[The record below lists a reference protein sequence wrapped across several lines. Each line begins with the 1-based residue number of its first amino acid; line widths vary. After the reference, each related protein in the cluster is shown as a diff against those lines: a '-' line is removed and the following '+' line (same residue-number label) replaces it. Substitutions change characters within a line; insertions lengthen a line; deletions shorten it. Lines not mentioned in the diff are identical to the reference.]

1 MKRHWG
7 RPAALVCGCVL
18 WLLCVLYQGLPQT
31 PDIREWSRVLS
42 NGALI
47 PGVLFVGVSGMTWI
61 AGEGMFD
68 GIRYSVSSM
77 MAHLRGREKRYATY
91 FDYVRREKDAPSF
104 PLLLP
109 GVAFLAAAVVF
120 TLLYHLC

>member
-7 RPAALVCGCVL
+7 RLAALLCGCVL
-18 WLLCVLYQGLPQT
+18 WLLCMLYQGLPQT
-31 PDIREWSRVLS
+31 SDIREWLRVLS

-47 PGVLFVGVSGMTWI
+47 PGVLFAGVSGMVWI
-61 AGEGMFD
+61 AGEGLFD
-68 GIRYSVSSM
+68 GFKYSMSSM
-77 MAHLRGREKRYATY
+77 IARMRGQEKRYATY
-91 FDYVRREKDAPSF
+91 YDYARREKDPPSF

-109 GVAFLAAAVVF
+109 GLAFLAAAAVL